1 MNCANGY
8 AIYKKILTREKMTET
23 IASYQQKNWNLSELV
38 SGGMDSPELEAAF
51 KNLDELVAS
60 FETLR
65 PRLAPAIAVEDFLDL
80 VHKLEEINL
89 AANRLGSF
97 ASLSFSADTQSQ
109 AAQSLLQRV
118 EQFFAELENRT
129 LFFTLWWK
137 DLSDEDAARL
147 MAPSGDYHYWLEEMR
162 HFKPHT
168 LSEPE
173 EKIVNIKN
181 VTGASALQM
190 LYRSISNRYT
200 FKLIIDG
207 QEKEMTRGEL
217 MVYVRQHDGDLRAQA
232 YQELYRVYGDD
243 GPILGQIYQAL
254 VRDWRNEQVTLR
266 KHSSPIA
273 ARNLTNDLPNEV
285 VDTLLAVCQRNTGVF
300 QRFFQLKARWLK
312 VEKLRRYDIYAPVAK
327 SDKQYDFAAAAALVL
342 DSFKQFDPQFAGLA
356 ERVFAQDH
364 LDSEVRKGKR
374 SGAFCATAIPQL
386 TPWVLLNYQGHA
398 DDVATMAHELGH
410 AIHSMLASHHSAFTA
425 HACLPLAETASTFA
439 EMVLV
444 ERLLKEEP
452 DAAVRRDLLFRQ
464 MDDAYATVQRQAYF
478 ALFERDA
485 HELIRQGASVDD
497 LADVYLKNL
506 RQQFG
511 DAVEV
516 SDEFRWEWVSIPHIY
531 EVPFYVYAYTFGQ
544 LLVLS
549 LYQQYKREGDAF
561 KPRYIKILSAG
572 GSVAPV
578 QLLAEAGIDVHKDA
592 FWQGGFDVITG
603 IVDELEKIAVE

>member
-1 MNCANGY
+1 
-8 AIYKKILTREKMTET
+8 MTQT
-23 IASYQQKNWNLSELV
+23 TVSYSQKRWDLSELI
-38 SGGMDSPELEAAF
+38 SGGMESPELEAAF
-51 KNLDELVAS
+51 TGLEKLVAA
-60 FETLR
+60 FEALR
-65 PRLAPAIAVEDFLDL
+65 PQLKADISVEEFLSI
-80 VHKLEEINL
+80 VRKLEEINL
-89 AANRLGSF
+89 AGQKLGGF
-97 ASLSFSADTQSQ
+97 ASLTFSGDTQSQ
-109 AAQSLLQRV
+109 AAQSLMQRV
-118 EQFFAELENRT
+118 EQFFAEMENRT

-137 DLSDEDAARL
+137 DLADEDAARL
-147 MAPSGDYHYWLEEMR
+147 IASSGDYQYWLEEMR

-173 EKIVNIKN
+173 EKIINIKN

-190 LYRSISNRYT
+190 LYRLMTNRYS
-200 FKLIIDG
+200 FKVQVGD
-207 QEKEMTRGEL
+207 EVKEMTRGEL
-217 MVYVRQHDGDLRAQA
+217 MVYVRQADPELRARA

-243 GPILGQIYQAL
+243 GTILGQIYQSL

-266 KHSSPIA
+266 KHSSPMGV
-273 ARNLTNDLPNEV
+273 RNLINDLPDDV
-285 VDTLLAVCQRNTGVF
+285 VNTLLAVCQRNTGIF
-300 QRFFQLKARWLK
+300 QRFFKLKARWLK
-312 VEKLRRYDIYAPVAK
+312 VDKLRRYDIYAPVAK
-327 SDKQYDFAAAAALVL
+327 ADKQYGFDGAAGLVL
-342 DSFKQFDPQFAGLA
+342 DSFKQFDPKFAEMA

-374 SGAFCATAIPQL
+374 SGAFCATVTPQL

-410 AIHSMLASHHSAFTA
+410 AIHSMLASDHSLFTA

-444 ERLLKEEP
+444 DRLLKEET
-452 DAAVRRDLLFRQ
+452 DEAVRRDLLFRQ
-464 MDDAYATVQRQAYF
+464 MDDAYATIQRQAYF

-485 HELIRQGASVDD
+485 HDLIQKGASVDD

-511 DAVEV
+511 EAVDV

-544 LLVLS
+544 LLVLA
-549 LYQQYKREGDAF
+549 LYQQYKAEGEAF
-561 KPRYIKILSAG
+561 KPRYVKILSAG

-578 QLLAEAGIDVHKDA
+578 KLLAEAGIDVKDES
-592 FWQGGFDVITG
+592 FWQGGFDVLNG
-603 IVDELEKIAVE
+603 IVDELEKLPA